1 MYPRTRD
8 PPVFQGPASGFGPK
22 GEILLC
28 IIFTKSIF
36 RISAPRSALPLRTSA
51 PRSAFRSALPLRQS
65 APHFRSLTYHYFDK
79 LLFRTS
85 VPPPFRPRQSYR
97 SPIRVRGYLLSFRCN
112 HVSPDS
118 IGSRCRRLTT
128 TSIRMVTTNHGN
140 YSLPTIPVI
149 ITLTLVAIPMVLKP
163 FPLLR
168 NTPTLFVYKSVLP
181 VT

>member
-1 MYPRTRD
+1 VILPRFRVR
-8 PPVFQGPASGFGPK
+8 PQGSALRGRYCYVLFSLSPFSA
-22 GEILLC
+22 
-28 IIFTKSIF
+28 F
-36 RISAPRSALPLRTSA
+36 RSAFPHFRSALPH
-51 PRSAFRSALPLRQS
+51 FRSALPLRQS
-65 APHFRSLTYHYFDK
+65 APQFRSLTYHYFDK

-128 TSIRMVTTNHGN
+128 TSTRLVTTNHGN
-140 YSLPTIPVI
+140 YSPPTIPVI

-168 NTPTLFVYKSVLP
+168 NTPTLSVYKSVQP